1 MTEEQKNIVK
11 ITFIGSGGVGKT
23 CIIKRYTENTFD
35 KEETAS
41 SGGSYSMK
49 TIKVGDK
56 EVRCDL
62 WDTAGQEK
70 YRALGKHFYKD
81 SYIVCLVY
89 DIINRQSFED
99 LKEAWYP
106 DLQKNGEKYQV
117 IGVVGNKCDLFEE
130 EEVPENE
137 AREFT
142 EEIGGV
148 FSLVSAKTGD
158 GINLLF
164 QTLVEKYLGPEFTEK
179 LNEIKNEKTP
189 TMKLDIGEHKK
200 KDEVVAKKKSKFC

>member
-11 ITFIGSGGVGKT
+11 ITFIAAAGVGKT
-23 CIIKRYTENTFD
+23 CIIKRFTQNSFD
-35 KEETAS
+35 EKELSTL
-41 SGGSYSMK
+41 GGSYSMK

-70 YRALGKHFYKD
+70 FRALGKHFYKD

-89 DIINRQSFED
+89 DITNRDSFD
-99 LKEAWYP
+99 NLKDAWYP

-117 IGVVGNKCDLFEE
+117 IGVVGSKFDLFEK

-137 AREFT
+137 ARAFA

-148 FSLVSAKTGD
+148 FSLVSSKTGD

-164 QTLVEKYLGPEFTEK
+164 QTLVAKYLGPEFTEK
-179 LNEIKNEKTP
+179 LNEINSQRTP
-189 TMKLDIGEHKK
+189 TMKLDKVEHKK
-200 KDEVVAKKKSKFC
+200 KDEVVVKKKSKC

>member
-1 MTEEQKNIVK
+1 MTEDQKDAVK
-11 ITFIGSGGVGKT
+11 ITFIGNSGVGKT
-23 CIIKRYTENTFD
+23 CIIKRFTNNSYNDSENSTQ
-35 KEETAS
+35 
-41 SGGSYSMK
+41 GGSYSMK
-49 TIKVGDK
+49 TIKVGNK

-70 YRALGKHFYKD
+70 FRALGKHFYKD

-89 DIINRQSFED
+89 DITNRDSFD
-99 LKEAWYP
+99 NLKDAWYP

-117 IGVVGNKCDLFEE
+117 IGVVGSKFDLFEK

-137 AREFT
+137 ARAFA

-148 FSLVSAKTGD
+148 FSLVSSKTGD

-164 QTLVEKYLGPEFTEK
+164 QTLVAKYLGPEFTEK
-179 LNEIKNEKTP
+179 LNEINSQRTP
-189 TMKLDIGEHKK
+189 TMKLDKVEHKK
-200 KDEVVAKKKSKFC
+200 KDEVVVKKKSKC